1 MGFLDLPSFILN
13 LVSSV
18 NIQETIE
25 KTLRR
30 NSWAQRDLVS
40 SKVMAE
46 EQDSSLL
53 GICGGEGVMFCR
65 CLTSSGNWETLVFP
79 GG

>member
-1 MGFLDLPSFILN
+1 MGFLFLSSFILN
-13 LVSSV
+13 LVSSI

-40 SKVMAE
+40 SKIMAE
-46 EQDSSLL
+46 EDSSLL
-53 GICGGEGVMFCR
+53 GICGGEWVMFCR
-65 CLTSSGNWETLVFP
+65 CLMSSGNWEMLVFP